1 MKEQFAKR
9 RRRLPWIVLLLVA
22 GAAAATLA
30 VPRLLRPTV
39 DVTHPTRGPVVQ
51 AFYATGT
58 LDPQRE
64 HPVRASVAGT
74 LQSVLVDRGDAVRKG
89 QLLAEIDAPE
99 LQYALDRAEAE
110 LRERR
115 ERRDEKTSPVLMEF
129 DARITAAEGLLEL
142 ARREQSRLEGLA
154 GGGGASTVDVDRAA
168 DRVKTLWSELESL
181 RAQRKAKLLE
191 LQRELEVAEAA
202 VSTARWNLELTKLR
216 SPVDGVVLDRP
227 ASRGTRV
234 AVNDA
239 ILRVADVRPE
249 SLVMRAAVDE
259 EDIARVNPGQLVRM
273 TLYAFPGR
281 TFDGK
286 VLRIYDEA
294 DASRRTFEV
303 EVGIA
308 DPDPRLAPGMTGE
321 LAFVLA
327 EKRDATVIPAQAAYD
342 DAVYVVR
349 DGRLTRVPA
358 RFGLRS
364 VDRVEVLSELSD
376 GEWVVISLVGA
387 DREGQRVRTRV
398 VDARA
403 ANGLVE
409 AVADSAPLLAA
420 TRGH

>member
-1 MKEQFAKR
+1 MTDQPRKR

-22 GAAAATLA
+22 LAGGAAVAT
-30 VPRLLRPTV
+30 PRLLRPTL

-64 HPVRASVAGT
+64 HPVRTSVAGT
-74 LQSVLVDRGDAVRKG
+74 LRSVLVDRGDAVRRD
-89 QLLAEIDAPE
+89 QVLAEIDAPE

-110 LRERR
+110 LREKQQRR
-115 ERRDEKTSPVLMEF
+115 SEDTSPVLMEF
-129 DARITAAEGLLEL
+129 DARISAADALLEL
-142 ARREQSRLEGLA
+142 AKREQARLEGLVA
-154 GGGGASTVDVDRAA
+154 NGGASTVDVDRAS

-202 VSTARWNLELTKLR
+202 VSTARWNLEQTKLR
-216 SPVDGVVLDRP
+216 APVDGVVLDRP
-227 ASRGTRV
+227 ATRGTRV
-234 AVNDA
+234 AVNDT
-239 ILRVADVRPE
+239 ILRVADVRPK

-281 TFDGK
+281 VFDGK

-303 EVGIA
+303 EIGIVE
-308 DPDPRLAPGMTGE
+308 PDPRLAPGMTGE

-327 EKRDATVIPAQAAYD
+327 EKRDATVIPAQAALE

-349 DGRLTRVPA
+349 DGRLVRLPA
-358 RFGLRS
+358 QFGLRS
-364 VDRVEVLSELSD
+364 VDRVEVLSELS
-376 GEWVVISLVGA
+376 ESESVVISLVGP
-387 DREGQRVRTRV
+387 DREGQLVRTRW
-398 VDARA
+398 VDPRA
-403 ANGLVE
+403 ANGLLE
-409 AVADSAPLLAA
+409 TGGDGAPTSTASRA
-420 TRGH
+420 R